1 MGALTKKRTN
11 FLIVEASDYFNGAG
25 VYVFKAG
32 GNECLDSCEGAE
44 LVIDTTREDE
54 FFVQTTELGRLG
66 VEKLELP
73 VDDAAI

>member
-11 FLIVEASDYFNGAG
+11 FLIVEASDYFDGAG
-25 VYVFKAG
+25 VCVFKAR

-54 FFVQTTELGRLG
+54 FFVQTTELGGLS
-66 VEKLELP
+66 VKKLELP
-73 VDDAAI
+73 VDNAAV